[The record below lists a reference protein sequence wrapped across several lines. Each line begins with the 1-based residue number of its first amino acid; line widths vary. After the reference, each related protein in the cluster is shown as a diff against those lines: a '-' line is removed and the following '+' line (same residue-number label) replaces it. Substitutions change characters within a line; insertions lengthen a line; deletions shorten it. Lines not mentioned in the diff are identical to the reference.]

1 MINPN
6 EGFLSEYRD
15 VGGYFVLNIP
25 RTLHKKVMT
34 WWKQE
39 SKGYTEELNYAKIFT
54 KNEIDKKIKDV
65 NWSKKFAAIPINE
78 VAVKLGQNYIPF
90 NYHFREILLRNKKYI
105 IGNKEIYLDE
115 EDIKWLI

>member
-1 MINPN
+1 
-6 EGFLSEYRD
+6 
-15 VGGYFVLNIP
+15 
-25 RTLHKKVMT
+25 MT

-105 IGNKEIYLDE
+105 IGNKDIYLDE